1 MPCNFFEWLVKKKK
15 KKKPTCWFHDVPC
28 GRQNS
33 VNKQGS
39 EIRTR
44 KHGQEN
50 KILGNMVL

>member
-1 MPCNFFEWLVKKKK
+1 MPYNFFEWLVKKKK
-15 KKKPTCWFHDVPC
+15 RPTCWFHDVPC

-33 VNKQGS
+33 VNKQCS

-44 KHGQEN
+44 KHGEEN